1 MTVPA
6 GPWLLEGADSCGFS
20 SLAVQV
26 TLETL
31 PWAKHLYSLEV
42 QPHSWGQGWTHDT
55 DLANLDTMSD
65 PGVGSDP
72 SRANQRPFLSLTYRY
87 QEHCNL
93 VAKSYLNLCHPMDL
107 ACQVSVHEI
116 SQAGILEWVAISFSR
131 GTSQPGDR
139 TYISCS
145 GRQIL
150 DHFQGNNKV
159 GKKSFKLGGCDI

>member
-1 MTVPA
+1 
-6 GPWLLEGADSCGFS
+6 
-20 SLAVQV
+20 
-26 TLETL
+26 
-31 PWAKHLYSLEV
+31 
-42 QPHSWGQGWTHDT
+42 
-55 DLANLDTMSD
+55 
-65 PGVGSDP
+65 
-72 SRANQRPFLSLTYRY
+72 
-87 QEHCNL
+87 
-93 VAKSYLNLCHPMDL
+93 MDL